1 MPHQPHQFL
10 SGNNLPWPVFQNNYR
25 NYIFF
30 DHVMFSEESI
40 LSAIIQWA
48 ESLGE
53 KFIHY
58 YRFDE
63 DEAIIKEVATSEL
76 LPWIEK
82 DQERR
87 VSELIFSGG
96 ALFSADGAWAAFQ
109 NIPVGLGVIGLNE
122 SIDRK
127 IFTRDR
133 FFGIESI
140 QKKGYIYNSLIR
152 EYGKEYVEILLNSY
166 TA

>member
-1 MPHQPHQFL
+1 MPHQPNQFL
-10 SGNNLPWPVFQNNYR
+10 SGNNLPWHVFQQNYR

-30 DHVMFSEESI
+30 NHVMFSEEPI

-53 KFIHY
+53 NFIHY

-63 DEAIIKEVATSEL
+63 DEAIKEIATSKL
-76 LPWIEK
+76 LSLIEK
-82 DQERR
+82 DEERR

-109 NIPVGLGVIGLNE
+109 SIPVGLGVIGLNE

-127 IFTRDR
+127 IFTRDL
-133 FFGIESI
+133 FFSISSI
-140 QKKGYIYNSLIR
+140 QKRGYIYNSLIR
-152 EYGKEYVEILLNSY
+152 EFGKDYVEILLKSY
-166 TA
+166 TT